1 MISRTPPR
9 LLCAAL
15 LLPAALHAQ
24 ATSPS
29 SAPRTTAPS
38 RSTVAVLAFDNNT
51 GSSSYDQLGRGMAA
65 MMTTDL
71 AGVPAIRLL
80 ERERL
85 ADVTKELDAQR
96 SRYFD
101 STTAVAVG
109 RLAGAQFIITGSLT
123 AVDPQIRIDTR
134 VIKVES
140 GAIVKATKVSGAA
153 DDFFALQKKLT
164 KQLVRDLDVALSPE
178 AEAALDARM
187 AANRIGDLESAVKV
201 SNAMQL
207 ADAGDYGSA
216 TLEIAPVV
224 AKYPNSTFVKLTAD
238 EISRRSKLAAESKS
252 KAAVRDGINSGVK
265 KGISGLLKKKK
276 PPVH

>member
-1 MISRTPPR
+1 MTSRLLPR
-9 LLCAAL
+9 LLGTAL
-15 LLPAALHAQ
+15 LLPAVLPTALHAQ
-24 ATSPS
+24 AT
-29 SAPRTTAPS
+29 APA

-80 ERERL
+80 ERDRL

-109 RLAGAQFIITGSLT
+109 RLAGAQFIITGSL
-123 AVDPQIRIDTR
+123 AAIDPQIRIDTR

-140 GAIVKATKVSGAA
+140 GAIVKATQVTGAA

-164 KQLVRDLDVALSPE
+164 KQLVRDLDIALSPE
-178 AEAALDARM
+178 AEAQLDARM
-187 AANRIGDLESAVKV
+187 AANRVGDLESAVKV

-207 ADAGDYGSA
+207 ADAGDYGAA

-238 EISRRSKLAAESKS
+238 EISRRSKLAAEAKS

-265 KGISGLLKKKK
+265 KGLSGLLKKKK
-276 PPVH
+276 PPVD